1 MKKTPFFLI
10 LSTFVLLSSCVT
22 ILTPKKQTVQ
32 ITTNNPKATLYID
45 KDSVG
50 VGSLIETKLAKDL
63 KSKQIKVQA
72 PGYKPTYYAAI
83 PYKMN
88 PLACVSC
95 LFLYYPMG
103 VDLANEKTY
112 NYKSTFDFP
121 LTTKRNVRQAVQKY
135 ISVDNVKFDVK
146 NKDFKFK
153 NVSYNN
159 YLQKIDK
166 IEEKIAEPKKGDKS
180 GSGDSEKDIKLDNT
194 IFSDQLE
201 KVLKETGYIDTVN
214 IIFKDNQNSLLLSA
228 EVKSIVFYHVNSF
241 YNSGVS
247 FGGSYTS
254 SPGFYICKSDIKW
267 NIMNTYGE
275 IVKSINVRSQSGE
288 FVPSD
293 KDIQLLLGDMIE
305 NSLNQV
311 LSNNEISSF
320 AKMEKGDN
328 AAKLPLTSISK
339 PKSFIPSA
347 ADAQNAT
354 VIVKTE
360 EGHGSGFAI
369 SNDGYILTNYHVIAG
384 TDPNKPNEATIIM
397 GDGSKAKATVVKV
410 CKPKDLALLKIDK
423 TFDKCF
429 EVPTQK
435 NFAALEEVFVMGA
448 PKSIELGQSA
458 SKGIIS
464 SERNINNV
472 NVIQTNISVSPG
484 NSGGPMFNK
493 EGKLYG
499 IVVSKLVGAFAEG
512 VAFCIPAY
520 RISEYLNIEFK

>member
-1 MKKTPFFLI
+1 MKKIPVFLI
-10 LSTFVLLSSCVT
+10 SACFILSSSCVT
-22 ILTPKKQTVQ
+22 ILSPKKQTVQ
-32 ITTNNPKATLYID
+32 ITTNNPKATLFVD

-50 VGSLIETKLAKDL
+50 VGSQVEAKLSKDM

-103 VDLANEKTY
+103 VDLANEKSY
-112 NYKSTFDFP
+112 NYKSTFEFP
-121 LTTKRNVRQAVQKY
+121 LTTKRNIRQADQKY
-135 ISVDNVKFDVK
+135 ISVDQVKFDIK

-153 NVSYNN
+153 NISYNN
-159 YLQKIDK
+159 YIQKIDK
-166 IEEKIAEPKKGDKS
+166 IEEKMANPKKGDKS
-180 GSGDSEKDIKLDNT
+180 GTSDSDKDIKLDNT

-214 IIFKDNQNSLLLSA
+214 IIFKDNQNSLMLNA
-228 EVKSIVFYHVNSF
+228 ELKSIVFYHV
-241 YNSGVS
+241 
-247 FGGSYTS
+247 TS
-254 SPGFYICKSDIKW
+254 SLGNGYVSAPGFYICKSDIKW

-275 IVKSINVRSQSGE
+275 IVKSVNVRSQSGE

-311 LSNNEISSF
+311 LSNSEVTSF

-328 AAKLPLTSISK
+328 SVKLPLTSIAK
-339 PKSFIPSA
+339 PSAYITNA

-369 SNDGYILTNYHVIAG
+369 SNDGYIVTNYHVIAG
-384 TDPNKPNEATIIM
+384 TDPTKPNEATIIL
-397 GDGSKAKATVVKV
+397 GDGTKAKATVVKV
-410 CKPKDLALLKIDK
+410 CKPKDLALLKIDSK
-423 TFDKCF
+423 FEKCF
-429 EVPTQK
+429 ALPTAK
-435 NFAALEEVFVMGA
+435 NFTPLEEVYVMGA

-499 IVVSKLVGAFAEG
+499 VVVSKLVGAFAEG

-520 RISEYLNIEFK
+520 RIGEYLNIEIK